1 MTGQTGDDG
10 KKNVEIMVPLKYLSN
25 FWRTLEM
32 FLTNCQINLIL
43 TWSTN
48 RAIVSTNVAN
58 QNTTFK
64 ITDTKSYVPVV
75 TLSIQDNSKLFQ
87 QLKSGFKGVINWNK
101 YLSKPELFRKNPNLN
116 HLVEPSFQ
124 GVNRLFVL
132 VFENYTQRTSAKS
145 YYLPN
150 VEIKDYNIMING
162 ENFFDQPVKNN
173 KVTNENIRKIVT
185 GQGDDYTT
193 GCLLDYPYFKDSY
206 KMIALDLSKQ
216 QALDADPTAIQ
227 KINFTANLDRADKT
241 RIYFILEEAKAT
253 ILDFSQGTVKVL

>member
-10 KKNVEIMVPLKYLSN
+10 KQNVEIMVPLKYLSN

-32 FLTNCQINLIL
+32 FLTNCEINLIL

-48 RAIVSTNVAN
+48 RVIVSTNVAN

-64 ITDTKSYVPVV
+64 ITDTKLYVPVV
-75 TLSIQDNSKLFQ
+75 TLSTQDNSKLFQ

-116 HLVEPSFQ
+116 HLVGPSFQ

-206 KMIALDLSKQ
+206 KIIALDLSKQ

-227 KINFTANLDRADKT
+227 QINFTANLDRADNT